1 MIDLIVTKLKTHP
14 EVKNVVRFGSQLPQ
28 PPYTV
33 VKAETT
39 NFGFVRIRIN
49 AHFKPDVAGKDVQ
62 LAAMDA
68 YIRKD
73 VYNLLHNVVLS
84 GVGADTRKYIIRA
97 DPENSIGQVV
107 MSNSDG
113 TISQDR
119 IFRAPE
125 IQD

>member
-1 MIDLIVTKLKTHP
+1 MIDLIVAKLKTHP
-14 EVKNVVRFGSQLPQ
+14 TIKAVVAFGTATPGGT
-28 PPYTV
+28 YVV

-39 NFGFVRIRIN
+39 PNGFVRYRVN
-49 AHFKPDVAGKDVQ
+49 AHFAVGQ
-62 LAAMDA
+62 QMAMDT

-73 VYNLLHNVVLS
+73 VYALLHNVLLS

-97 DPENSIGQVV
+97 DPDQSIGQVV
-107 MSNSDG
+107 TSNSDG

-119 IFRAPE
+119 VFRAPE

>member
-1 MIDLIVTKLKTHP
+1 MIDLIVTKLKTHANL
-14 EVKNVVRFGSQLPQ
+14 KNVVAFGSALPS

-39 NFGFVRIRIN
+39 NLGFVRYRIN
-49 AHFKPDVAGKDVQ
+49 AHMAIGQQTALDT
-62 LAAMDA
+62 

-97 DPENSIGQVV
+97 DPDNSIGQVV

-119 IFRAPE
+119 VFRAPE
-125 IQD
+125 VQD

>member
-1 MIDLIVTKLKTHP
+1 MIDLIVTKLKTHANW
-14 EVKNVVRFGSQLPQ
+14 KNVVRFGSELPA
-28 PPYTV
+28 PPYVV

-39 NFGFVRIRIN
+39 NFGFVRYRIN
-49 AHFKPDVAGKDVQ
+49 AHVKQGQ
-62 LAAMDA
+62 QEAMEE

-84 GVGADTRKYIIRA
+84 GVGSDDRKYIIRA
-97 DPENSIGQVV
+97 DPEKSIGDVV
-107 MSNSDG
+107 TSNSDK
-113 TISQDR
+113 TISQER

>member
-1 MIDLIVTKLKTHP
+1 MIDLIVAKLKTHSTI
-14 EVKNVVRFGSQLPQ
+14 KAVVPFGSAIPGS
-28 PPYTV
+28 PYTV

-39 NFGFVRIRIN
+39 PNGFVRYRVN
-49 AHFKPDVAGKDVQ
+49 AHFQPGQ
-62 LAAMDA
+62 QMAMDT

-73 VYNLLHNVVLS
+73 VYALLHNVLLS

-97 DPENSIGQVV
+97 DPDQSIGQVV
-107 MSNSDG
+107 TSNSDG

-119 IFRAPE
+119 VFRAPE